1 MKIKDPHRKVKIDYS
16 VLCQL
21 LDIYRCAEGTS
32 MRVEYTSL
40 WDTYTTKVSE
50 ELIVKANNILNNS

>member
-1 MKIKDPHRKVKIDYS
+1 MKVKDKHRKVKIDYS
-16 VLCQL
+16 VLCEL
-21 LDIYRCAEGTS
+21 LDIYRYAEGMS

-40 WDTYTTKVSE
+40 YDTYSTSVSK

>member
-21 LDIYRCAEGTS
+21 LDIYRCTEGTS

-50 ELIVKANNILNNS
+50 DLIVKANNILNNS

>member
-1 MKIKDPHRKVKIDYS
+1 MKDPHMKVKIDYS
-16 VLCQL
+16 VLFEL
-21 LDIYRCAEGTS
+21 LDVYRCAEGTS

-40 WDTYTTKVSE
+40 WDTYTRNVSE

>member
-16 VLCQL
+16 VLREL

-40 WDTYTTKVSE
+40 WDTYTTTVSE

>member
-1 MKIKDPHRKVKIDYS
+1 MKDPHRKVKIDYS
-16 VLCQL
+16 VLCEL

-40 WDTYTTKVSE
+40 WDTYTTNVSE
-50 ELIVKANNILNNS
+50 ELIEKANNILNNS

>member
-1 MKIKDPHRKVKIDYS
+1 MKHPHRKVKIDYS
-16 VLCQL
+16 VLCEL

-40 WDTYTTKVSE
+40 WDTYTRNVSE
-50 ELIVKANNILNNS
+50 ELIVKANNILDNS

>member
-1 MKIKDPHRKVKIDYS
+1 MTDKHRKVKIDYS
-16 VLCQL
+16 VLCEL

-40 WDTYTTKVSE
+40 YDTYSIGISE
-50 ELIVKANNILNNS
+50 KLIVKANNILDNS

>member
-21 LDIYRCAEGTS
+21 LDVYRCAEGTS

>member
-21 LDIYRCAEGTS
+21 LDLYRCAEGTS

>member
-1 MKIKDPHRKVKIDYS
+1 MKNPHRKVKIDYC
-16 VLCQL
+16 VLSEL

-32 MRVEYTSL
+32 MVVEYTSL
-40 WDTYTTKVSE
+40 YDTYSTSVSK

>member
-16 VLCQL
+16 VLCEL
-21 LDIYRCAEGTS
+21 LDVYRCAEGTS

-40 WDTYTTKVSE
+40 WDTYSTKVSE